1 MTFEEYLVR
10 FRLLQHALEK
20 DERTLGLMQKDSY
33 RQFYSRFADSG
44 EESLERLVVSEKAL
58 RERIAR
64 RERLCQRYALR
75 LARAIDRIG
84 VPELKEYAAFH
95 YLYGLTHEEIAE
107 SSFYSVRTVYRH
119 GKKAK
124 KAMEAAMH
132 EVGPKIGRI
141 PSNRFRPA
149 GRLRR
154 KNYAVDRVSRSIA
167 TLTARQKSHPYRPVY
182 A

>member
-20 DERTLGLMQKDSY
+20 DGRTLALMQKNTY

-44 EESLERLVVSEKAL
+44 EESLSRLVISEGEL
-58 RERIAR
+58 RERMER
-64 RERLCQRYALR
+64 RERLCRRYALR
-75 LARAIDRIG
+75 LARAIDRIR
-84 VPELKEYAAFH
+84 VPEWKEYATFH

-124 KAMEAAMH
+124 KAMEEAMR
-132 EVGPKIGRI
+132 EVGPKIRRI
-141 PSNRFRPA
+141 PPNRFRA
-149 GRLRR
+149 GARLRR
-154 KNYAVDRVSRSIA
+154 KSYEADRVSRSIA
-167 TLTARQKSHPYRPVY
+167 TLTARQKSRPYRPVY